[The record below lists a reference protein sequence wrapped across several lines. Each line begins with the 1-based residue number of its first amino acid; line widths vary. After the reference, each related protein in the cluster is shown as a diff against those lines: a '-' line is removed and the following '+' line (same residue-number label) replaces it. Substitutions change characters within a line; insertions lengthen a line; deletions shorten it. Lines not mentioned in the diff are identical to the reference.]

1 LPFPAFAG
9 DAQLHRRRNAVAKN
23 LPRAQI
29 SAQKS
34 ARCRNADEL
43 RVSALSQ
50 FLPRRESSTRQR
62 YLAGKFFAY
71 DNARAVNSAPQK
83 KFCSECLYGRVA
95 GPDAAQNVRISAK

>member
-9 DAQLHRRRNAVAKN
+9 DAQLHRPRTVAAKN

-43 RVSALSQ
+43 RVSALSE

-62 YLAGKFFAY
+62 YLAGTFFAY
-71 DNARAVNSAPQK
+71 DDARAVSSATQK
-83 KFCSECLYGRVA
+83 KFCSECVYGRVEGPHA
-95 GPDAAQNVRISAK
+95 GQNARISAK